1 METKTRRLVPIEEV
15 AHILGVGRSTV
26 YILVGEGKLSRV
38 HIGRRSLIDAAS
50 NERYVDSLTSIQDG
64 ASR

>member
-1 METKTRRLVPIEEV
+1 MESRSRRLVPIEEA
-15 AHILGVGRSTV
+15 AHILGVGRSTI

-50 NERYVDSLTSIQDG
+50 LERYVESLTSVCEVD
-64 ASR
+64 AR